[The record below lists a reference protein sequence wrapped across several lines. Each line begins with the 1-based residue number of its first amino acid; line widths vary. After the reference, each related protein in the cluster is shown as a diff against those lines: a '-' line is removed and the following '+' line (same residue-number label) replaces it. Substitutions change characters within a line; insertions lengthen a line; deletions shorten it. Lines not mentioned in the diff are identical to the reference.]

1 MRLAVLHSERTLSF
15 ASLTKAVDDRRAEVD
30 RDMQV
35 LNDGMGTVAENL
47 SCLAKKR

>member
-1 MRLAVLHSERTLSF
+1 MSYSSLMGAV
-15 ASLTKAVDDRRAEVD
+15 ANRRAEVD

-35 LNDGMGTVAENL
+35 LKDGMGTVAENL